1 MSNEDKHEKFKRIVS
16 KRVNELINKID
27 ILGNC
32 SNKSNYYYT
41 EEDVNK
47 IFNAIEQKLRE
58 TKSQFK
64 IKKKKDFK
72 LD

>member
-47 IFNAIEQKLRE
+47 IFNAIELKLRE

>member
-64 IKKKKDFK
+64 KKKKKDFK